1 MTKTTSA
8 LLLAG
13 IFLIAGC
20 LRVTFTGVS
29 PLLHPISLTFSLSD
43 VSIGI
48 LTTLPLLAFAI
59 ISPISA
65 GLAHRFGAER
75 VLFAALLII
84 LLGIVCRSL
93 GSVFTLYPG
102 TAIIGCGI
110 ALGNV
115 LLPSLVKR
123 HYPQRVAEVI
133 GKYSLVMG
141 LFAAVGSAA
150 MVPLTHLGVGWT
162 GALLALG
169 IFPLIALIVWLP
181 QLKSSA
187 PVPAV
192 AETGNV
198 HRLVWRSKIAWHV
211 TLFLGSNSLIYYV
224 IVSWLPAILTSE
236 GYSSEQAGTLHG
248 VMQLSS
254 AIPGLLA
261 GTVLR
266 KLKGQQGITVILVLL
281 STLSLLGLLTLPGL
295 SGLWVAIF
303 GFSCGAVIILGLTFI
318 GLRSSSSLQAA
329 ALSGMA
335 QCIGYLL
342 AASGPPLMGKL
353 HDLSAGWH
361 SPLTILML
369 LSLLMAYFGYNA
381 AEYRTLP
388 ATRP

>member
-1 MTKTTSA
+1 MNKTTST

-29 PLLHPISLTFSLSD
+29 PLLHPIAQSFSLSD

-59 ISPISA
+59 ISPLSA

-141 LFAAVGSAA
+141 LFAAAGSAA
-150 MVPLTHLGVGWT
+150 MVPLTHLGIGWT
-162 GALLALG
+162 GALLTLG
-169 IFPLIALIVWLP
+169 IFPLVALIVWLP
-181 QLKSSA
+181 QLKASA
-187 PVPAV
+187 PAAV
-192 AETGNV
+192 VAGTGNA
-198 HRLVWRSKIAWHV
+198 HHLVWRSKIAWHV
-211 TLFLGSNSLIYYV
+211 TLFMGSNSLIYYV
-224 IVSWLPAILTSE
+224 IVSWLPAILTAQ
-236 GYSSEQAGTLHG
+236 GYSNEQAGSLHG
-248 VMQLSS
+248 LMQLTS

-261 GTVLR
+261 GIALR

-281 STLSLLGLLTLPGL
+281 CTLSLLGLLIFPGL
-295 SGLWVAIF
+295 SGLWVSLF

-318 GLRSSSSLQAA
+318 GLRSGSALQAA

-335 QCIGYLL
+335 QCVGYLL

-353 HDLSAGWH
+353 HDLSGNWH
-361 SPLTILML
+361 SPLIILIL

-381 AEYRTLP
+381 AQHRALDHH
-388 ATRP
+388 

>member
-1 MTKTTSA
+1 MNKTSSA
-8 LLLAG
+8 LLLVG

-29 PLLHPISLTFSLSD
+29 PLLHSISQSFSLSD

-75 VLFAALLII
+75 VLFAAMLII
-84 LLGIVCRSL
+84 LLGIICRSL
-93 GSVFTLYPG
+93 GNVFILYAG
-102 TAIIGCGI
+102 TALIGCGI
-110 ALGNV
+110 ALCNV

-141 LFAAVGSAA
+141 LFAAAGSAA
-150 MVPLTHLGVGWT
+150 MVPLTHLGIGWT
-162 GALLALG
+162 GALLTQS
-169 IFPLIALIVWLP
+169 IFPLVALIVWLP

-187 PVPAV
+187 PAPVV
-192 AETGNV
+192 AGAGNA
-198 HRLVWRSKIAWHV
+198 HHLVWRSKIAWHV

-224 IVSWLPAILTSE
+224 IVSWLPAILTTQ

-248 VMQLSS
+248 LMQLTS

-261 GTVLR
+261 GIALR

-281 STLSLLGLLTLPGL
+281 CTLSLLGLLTLPGL
-295 SGLWVAIF
+295 SGLWVALF

-318 GLRSSSSLQAA
+318 GLRSGSALQAA

-335 QCIGYLL
+335 QCVGYLL
-342 AASGPPLMGKL
+342 AAFGPPLMGKL
-353 HDLSAGWH
+353 HDLSGSWH
-361 SPLTILML
+361 SPLMILVL

-381 AEYRTLP
+381 AEHRGLDHH
-388 ATRP
+388 